1 MKLVFSLATIILLW
15 SCMPQL
21 NQRPST
27 EVSKVELYRNGV
39 GYFEVKAPVHHGKV
53 SLSFDVDQMDDVLK
67 SLIVRNLQSGKILDI
82 SLPLAPQK
90 AQAVEASNWNSL
102 LDNLQGYEM
111 QLTTKFEKA
120 KGRLYGVDN
129 ERNQV
134 LLQNAN
140 TIKPISL
147 ETIVAIDVLD
157 KKWALKFE
165 KNMANHQV
173 QVSINTDANA
183 GDSVLV
189 SYVIPAPRWK
199 ATHKLFM
206 DSASS
211 SRALLQSWAL
221 VDNATQKDW
230 SQVQLSLTAG
240 EPRSESVELYNPQ
253 WVERPSAQKAPPPTP
268 MLRAAA
274 APMRLDAEN
283 QAMSKSSLAGAS
295 SDISPKT
302 ESHDRAGLNEY
313 RLTQAVNLPAQKSA
327 MIPLVNQKIPVET
340 ALLYSR
346 TAQANRGL
354 HPQRVVRW
362 SNTTPFA
369 LETAPMGLFVEGSF
383 VGDAQVE
390 LTNRGQQSFLPY
402 AVEKQITVHK
412 SADSQWEDYELLKI
426 NQGIFTVQRK
436 QQVRNIWEIKGLPA
450 DLASYK
456 LYIEQPKERA
466 NFTMQKS
473 TARVVDKG
481 DHW

>member
-240 EPRSESVELYNPQ
+240 EPRSESVEL
-253 WVERPSAQKAPPPTP
+253 
-268 MLRAAA
+268 
-274 APMRLDAEN
+274 
-283 QAMSKSSLAGAS
+283 
-295 SDISPKT
+295 
-302 ESHDRAGLNEY
+302 
-313 RLTQAVNLPAQKSA
+313 
-327 MIPLVNQKIPVET
+327 
-340 ALLYSR
+340 
-346 TAQANRGL
+346 
-354 HPQRVVRW
+354 
-362 SNTTPFA
+362 
-369 LETAPMGLFVEGSF
+369 
-383 VGDAQVE
+383 
-390 LTNRGQQSFLPY
+390 
-402 AVEKQITVHK
+402 
-412 SADSQWEDYELLKI
+412 
-426 NQGIFTVQRK
+426 
-436 QQVRNIWEIKGLPA
+436 
-450 DLASYK
+450 
-456 LYIEQPKERA
+456 
-466 NFTMQKS
+466 
-473 TARVVDKG
+473 
-481 DHW
+481 